1 MTSGAR
7 LWDEGGYGNAG
18 IGSILVPIEYLLE
31 GPAQYICSKREMGE
45 DGGTR
50 VGQEVK

>member
-18 IGSILVPIEYLLE
+18 IGSILVPIEYLIRK
-31 GPAQYICSKREMGE
+31 AQPNTSVAKGRWKRMEE
-45 DGGTR
+45 
-50 VGQEVK
+50 QEWVKK